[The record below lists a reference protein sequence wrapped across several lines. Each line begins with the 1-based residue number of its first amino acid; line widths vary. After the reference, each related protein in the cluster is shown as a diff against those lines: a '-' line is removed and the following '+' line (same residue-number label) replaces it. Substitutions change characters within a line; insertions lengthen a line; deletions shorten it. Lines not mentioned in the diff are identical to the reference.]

1 MPAAGEQSENKPAL
15 LEYLLLCGRH
25 SSSWGN
31 AMKLPRRKVLHLAA
45 GAAALPAMSRVAR
58 AQAYPSRPVR
68 LIAPFPAG
76 GANDLI
82 SRLIGQPLSERLGQP
97 VLIEN
102 RAGAGGNVGT
112 EVVVRA
118 PPDGYTLLC
127 FTSSNSWSAALYDN
141 LNFDPVGDIEPVAS
155 IDRSSGI
162 LVVLPSFPAKTVPA
176 FIAYAKANPGK
187 ITMASGGVGTPQH
200 LYGELFK
207 KMAGVDLLHVPYRG
221 GGPALTDLLAGHVQV
236 MFDTAIT
243 SMAHVRAGELNA
255 LGVTSATRSQVL
267 PELPAIAEFVPGYEA
282 TGWQGIGAPR
292 KTPVD
297 VLDKLHRAVN
307 DCLADPKVRG
317 RIDDLGYTTSASS
330 RAEFGQFVTEYTE
343 KWSNLIR
350 AANIKAE

>member
-1 MPAAGEQSENKPAL
+1 
-15 LEYLLLCGRH
+15 
-25 SSSWGN
+25 
-31 AMKLPRRKVLHLAA
+31 MKLPRRKFLHLAA
-45 GAAALPAMSRVAR
+45 GAAALPAASHIAR
-58 AQAYPSRPVR
+58 AETYPSRPVH

-76 GANDLI
+76 GAADLI

-97 VLIEN
+97 VVIEN
-102 RAGAGGNVGT
+102 RSGAGGNVGT

-127 FTSSNSWSAALYDN
+127 FTGTNSWNATLYDN
-141 LNFDPVGDIEPVAS
+141 LNFDPVGSIEPVAS
-155 IDRSSGI
+155 IDRSLGI
-162 LVVLPSFPAKTVPA
+162 LVVLPSFPAKTVPT

-200 LYGELFK
+200 LFGELFK
-207 KMAGVDLLHVPYRG
+207 KIAGVDLLHVPYRG

-236 MFDTAIT
+236 MFDTIIT
-243 SMAHVRAGELNA
+243 SIAHIKAGELTA

-267 PELPAIAEFVPGYEA
+267 PDVPAIAEFVPGYEA

-297 VLDKLHRAVN
+297 VLDTLHRAVN
-307 DCLADPKVRG
+307 DCVADPKVRA
-317 RIDDLGYTTSASS
+317 RIDDLGYTTFASS

-343 KWSNLIR
+343 KWAKLIR
-350 AANIKAE
+350 AANIKPE

>member
-1 MPAAGEQSENKPAL
+1 
-15 LEYLLLCGRH
+15 
-25 SSSWGN
+25 
-31 AMKLPRRKVLHLAA
+31 MKLPRRKFLHLAA
-45 GAAALPAMSRVAR
+45 GGAALPAASHIAR
-58 AQAYPSRPVR
+58 AETYPSRPVH

-76 GANDLI
+76 GAADLI

-97 VLIEN
+97 VVIEN
-102 RAGAGGNVGT
+102 RSGAGGNVGT

-127 FTSSNSWSAALYDN
+127 FTGTNSWNATLYDN
-141 LNFDPVGDIEPVAS
+141 LNFDPVGSIEPVAS
-155 IDRSSGI
+155 IDRSLGI
-162 LVVLPSFPAKTVPA
+162 LVVLPSFPAKTVPT

-207 KMAGVDLLHVPYRG
+207 KIAGVDLLHVPYRG

-236 MFDTAIT
+236 MFDTIIT
-243 SMAHVRAGELNA
+243 SIAHIKAGELIA

-267 PELPAIAEFVPGYEA
+267 PDVPAIAEFVPGYEA

-297 VLDKLHRAVN
+297 VLDTLHRAVN
-307 DCLADPKVRG
+307 DCVADPKVRA
-317 RIDDLGYTTSASS
+317 RIDDLGYTTFASS

-343 KWSNLIR
+343 KWAKLIR
-350 AANIKAE
+350 AANIKPE

>member
-1 MPAAGEQSENKPAL
+1 
-15 LEYLLLCGRH
+15 
-25 SSSWGN
+25 
-31 AMKLPRRKVLHLAA
+31 MKLPRRKFLHLAA
-45 GAAALPAMSRVAR
+45 GAAALPAASHIAR
-58 AQAYPSRPVR
+58 AETYPSRPVH

-76 GANDLI
+76 GAADLI

-97 VLIEN
+97 VVIEN
-102 RAGAGGNVGT
+102 RSGAGGNIGT

-127 FTSSNSWSAALYDN
+127 FTGTNSWNATLYDN
-141 LNFDPVGDIEPVAS
+141 LNFDPVGSIEPVAS
-155 IDRSSGI
+155 IDRSLGI
-162 LVVLPSFPAKTVPA
+162 LVVLPSFPAKTVPT

-207 KMAGVDLLHVPYRG
+207 KIAGVDLLHVPYRG

-236 MFDTAIT
+236 MFDTIIT
-243 SMAHVRAGELNA
+243 SIAHIKAGELTA

-267 PELPAIAEFVPGYEA
+267 PDVPAIAEFVPGYEA

-297 VLDKLHRAVN
+297 VLDTLHRAVN
-307 DCLADPKVRG
+307 DCVADPKVRA
-317 RIDDLGYTTSASS
+317 RIDDLGYTTFASS

-343 KWSNLIR
+343 KWAKLIR
-350 AANIKAE
+350 AANIKPE